1 MREKGLADVVNGLV
15 MKRLYVDAG
24 GAPVL
29 VSGFVGCSL
38 VPLTGDFSGKL
49 LWGRKLVWTVSSRA
63 GGLTVEGSQILL
75 LRQSCYFIDT
85 LYSRQDKIVA
95 RSQIPIRQIKLLTIR
110 NINKCEYCET
120 SLLVYYYYKTCL
132 VL

>member
-38 VPLTGDFSGKL
+38 VPLTGDFSG
-49 LWGRKLVWTVSSRA
+49 
-63 GGLTVEGSQILL
+63 
-75 LRQSCYFIDT
+75 
-85 LYSRQDKIVA
+85 
-95 RSQIPIRQIKLLTIR
+95 
-110 NINKCEYCET
+110 
-120 SLLVYYYYKTCL
+120 
-132 VL
+132 